1 MPPTSSSED
10 LSQAM
15 NALQKS
21 LWILI
26 VYYKAYVKCILLV
39 LFVYV
44 FYKLGNGSVRDER
57 LEKKM
62 VLQQLIERRVKVRV
76 EIPKRV
82 VKLRM
87 IGFWLLGATVVLL
100 ILEAVGY
107 YMKIKWIKRNWGLI
121 LSTILSISIITLT
134 LIHLYK
140 HLLQQQFHQN

>member
-1 MPPTSSSED
+1 M
-10 LSQAM
+10 
-15 NALQKS
+15 
-21 LWILI
+21 
-26 VYYKAYVKCILLV
+26 YYKAYVKCILLV

-62 VLQQLIERRVKVRV
+62 ELQQLIERRVKVRV

-140 HLLQQQFHQN
+140 HLLQKQFHQN

>member
-62 VLQQLIERRVKVRV
+62 ELQQLIERRVKVRV

-140 HLLQQQFHQN
+140 HLLQKQFHQN